1 MYHRAVIPAV
11 AIALAL
17 STLPAS
23 AVTATYTCRDGSA
36 LHVDF
41 TGNTARV
48 TVKGTAG
55 AATLTQ
61 QMAADGFWYTNQ
73 QSGLRGKGTMATWT
87 NGSRAATECKAD

>member
-1 MYHRAVIPAV
+1 MYKHAVIPAV
-11 AIALAL
+11 AVVLGL
-17 STLPAS
+17 STAPAA
-23 AVTATYTCRDGSA
+23 AVTATYTCRDGTE

-41 TGNTARV
+41 ARNMARV
-48 TVKGTAG
+48 SVKGTAG

-73 QSGLRGKGTMATWT
+73 KSGLRGKGTLATWT